1 MGWMLVALV
10 GLTQLCVAW
19 YWRAAISDAAA
30 RAAAA
35 QSHLEAQSH
44 LQAQSDICVATF
56 AEALGPGAD
65 GAAVVVDEVRCEL
78 VGDLVVARTGFAM
91 DPWLPLWPTLEV
103 ELEAVAVAERIPGE
117 EP

>member
-35 QSHLEAQSH
+35 QSHLEAP
-44 LQAQSDICVATF
+44 SDICVATF